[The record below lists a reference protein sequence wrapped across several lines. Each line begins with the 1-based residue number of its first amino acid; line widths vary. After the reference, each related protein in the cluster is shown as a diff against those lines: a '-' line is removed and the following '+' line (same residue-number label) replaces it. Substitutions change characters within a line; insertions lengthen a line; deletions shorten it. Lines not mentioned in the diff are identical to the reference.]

1 MKNPS
6 VRKLWKRLKPHKG
19 LLLLALLTA
28 VVSISLTLL
37 IPVLIG
43 AAIDKI
49 IARGEVYFEAVAQI
63 LLYIGIAIGGVAVCQ
78 WLMNYFVNVI
88 SYRIVRDLRRDIFR
102 KFNTVPLSY
111 TDTHAHGDLL
121 SRVINDVDAMAT
133 VSRRCV
139 CNYSPAWSRS
149 SEP

>member
-78 WLMNYFVNVI
+78 WLMN
-88 SYRIVRDLRRDIFR
+88 
-102 KFNTVPLSY
+102 
-111 TDTHAHGDLL
+111 
-121 SRVINDVDAMAT
+121 
-133 VSRRCV
+133 
-139 CNYSPAWSRS
+139 
-149 SEP
+149 